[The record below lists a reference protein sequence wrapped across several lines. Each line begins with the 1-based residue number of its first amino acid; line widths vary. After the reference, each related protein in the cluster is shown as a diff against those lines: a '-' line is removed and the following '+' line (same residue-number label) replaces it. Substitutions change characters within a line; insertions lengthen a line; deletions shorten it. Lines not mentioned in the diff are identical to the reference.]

1 MKEYNKDKIWKD
13 VYEKKY
19 KYKLTNKDISDN
31 FRDVKFLFTKKDF
44 LAAFSYWVV
53 YQSPYDTPDIQPALK
68 AFESYIDLLFV
79 GRGII
84 YLSYDKLLDII
95 NEKKLVNHVVFILDH
110 SGSMTSMSKESLSN
124 LNENIQDLKNKS
136 KEQDTYVTL
145 IKFNSNV
152 DVILKETNIHH
163 IKEFDEY
170 NS

>member
-53 YQSPYDTPDIQPALK
+53 YQSPYDTPDIQPALE
-68 AFESYIDLLFV
+68 AFKSYIDLLFV

-95 NEKKLVNHVVFILDH
+95 NEKKFESILEIEKLNHPKIDIGQTIVFSSRYDQPEADYNFIDL
-110 SGSMTSMSKESLSN
+110 GALAR
-124 LNENIQDLKNKS
+124 NIRFMLMR
-136 KEQDTYVTL
+136 
-145 IKFNSNV
+145 
-152 DVILKETNIHH
+152 
-163 IKEFDEY
+163 EY
-170 NS
+170 ITQ